1 MKAGAWEGKVQ
12 HLAPHLA
19 ELWVPAAEMP
29 LESRDLLFPSHCGAE
44 SALPEPGVP
53 AAPKGREE
61 GMVSLR
67 AGAALSVPVGEVK
80 EVSGKPSRA
89 ALGWSNSR
97 GITPTRGRRWNE

>member
-1 MKAGAWEGKVQ
+1 MKAGAWVGKVQ

-53 AAPKGREE
+53 AAPTGRE
-61 GMVSLR
+61 
-67 AGAALSVPVGEVK
+67 
-80 EVSGKPSRA
+80 GKKGWFPSE
-89 ALGWSNSR
+89 L
-97 GITPTRGRRWNE
+97 EQH